1 MKKLLLSF
9 TALALTTGLFAQE
22 ATTSTQAAPKKTAD
36 DVAKFKSETIELGKI
51 IQNNPS
57 PGIFEVTN
65 ISKEPLLIEQ
75 ANPTCGCTISDYTKT
90 PIAPG
95 EVGTIKATYNAKNI
109 GMFEKHL
116 TVKFAGVDGMKSI
129 TIKGEV
135 IADPNA
141 PAATAPAAAPATA
154 PVAAPAKTE
163 EVKKEVVAEKT
174 AAPAAPAKTAAP
186 AKKAPVK
193 KAAAPAKSASAT
205 PAAPAP
211 ATKKP

>member
-1 MKKLLLSF
+1 MKKLLLSL
-9 TALALTTGLFAQE
+9 TAFALTTGLFAQD
-22 ATTSTQAAPKKTAD
+22 ATNAAPKKTAD
-36 DVAKFKSETIELGKI
+36 DVAKFKSETLELGKI

-57 PGIFEVTN
+57 AGVFEVTN

-75 ANPTCGCTISDYTKT
+75 ANPTCGCTISDYTKE

-95 EVGTIKATYNAKNI
+95 QSGTIKATYNAKNI

-116 TVKFAGVDGMKSI
+116 TVKFAGVEGMKSI

-141 PAATAPAAAPATA
+141 VATPAATPAAAPAAAP
-154 PVAAPAKTE
+154 VAEP
-163 EVKKEVVAEKT
+163 KKEVVAEKT
-174 AAPAAPAKTAAP
+174 AAPEKTATPAKKATVKKTAAP
-186 AKKAPVK
+186 AKA
-193 KAAAPAKSASAT
+193 
-205 PAAPAP
+205 